1 MLHADV
7 VRDPASAAGVRPGIV
22 QVGVAEIQVGV
33 DPEDADI
40 FGERADDRRR
50 EAVLAADDDRN
61 LPRADDVGGPLG
73 DARDHVD
80 GGTVRRGIAEVGD
93 GDVEQVPLV
102 IHHVGLEV
110 VRGFPDRTRCEPRPA
125 AEGAGV
131 IVGHAEQGDAG
142 GVVLRDGVRE
152 VGRGHPEAA
161 TAWAYLRTRPL
172 NSSSAGG
179 GRASP
184 CT

>member
-1 MLHADV
+1 MTVLVSVMLIRRCNLYLVLLFFFFQAED
-7 VRDPASAAGVRPGIV
+7 GI
-22 QVGVAEIQVGV
+22 
-33 DPEDADI
+33 
-40 FGERADDRRR
+40 
-50 EAVLAADDDRN
+50 
-61 LPRADDVGGPLG
+61 
-73 DARDHVD
+73 RDHCVT
-80 GGTVRRGIAEVGD
+80 GVQTCALPICRGIAEVGD

-179 GRASP
+179 GRACP